1 MLGGDGNDTLKGGI
15 GADELNGGD
24 GNDYY
29 VVDDVKD
36 RVIETN
42 KNAKLGGNDTL
53 ETIFTYTLDKNIENL
68 VLTGDKNIDG
78 TGNEFINQI
87 SGNAAENVLKG
98 EAGDDVIFGDK
109 GADTLFGGA
118 GEDVIDGGEGADVIN
133 GDAGDDFLTGGEGSD
148 ILNGGDGDD
157 VAIFNSVQADYQIS
171 RIFNEDKSV
180 QLTIKYIGK
189 GINEGSDILN
199 NIEMLKFGDDE
210 VANVA
215 DVPDTVIEVIE
226 VVDVIV
232 VGVETTPTT
241 PVIA

>member
-1 MLGGDGNDTLKGGI
+1 MGKGDDKLLGGKGDDKLLGGDGNDTLKGGI

-133 GDAGDDFLTGGEGSD
+133 GD
-148 ILNGGDGDD
+148 D